1 VSSKTFKYRQ
11 SKIPQDEANTI
22 GKVLVLDM
30 QQIKEAV
37 FQLKP
42 NMAPGLQILFLILI
56 NEKKNK
62 KLIKLP

>member
-22 GKVLVLDM
+22 GKVLDM

-56 NEKKNK
+56 NEKK
-62 KLIKLP
+62 IKNL